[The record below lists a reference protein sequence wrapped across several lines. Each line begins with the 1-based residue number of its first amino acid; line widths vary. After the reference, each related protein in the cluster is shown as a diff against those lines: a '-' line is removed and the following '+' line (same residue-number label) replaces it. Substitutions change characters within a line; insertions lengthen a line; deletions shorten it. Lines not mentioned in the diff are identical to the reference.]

1 MASLSLFSISLVALF
16 RYLYQNH
23 VLHAPFCRRV
33 VIEPFMSLL
42 NFATFFMNLRN
53 ALVNNFSYL
62 EYFRFH
68 IFNYFQFG
76 TISVWHLGWTIN
88 YQSYWWVLWLL
99 PHLFLSLNA
108 TNVIISY
115 IWVILN
121 TLLDWLLSSDCF

>member
-1 MASLSLFSISLVALF
+1 MASLLLFSSSLMALF

-23 VLHAPFCRRV
+23 ALHAPFSQRMV
-33 VIEPFMSLL
+33 MEPFMSLL
-42 NFATFFMNLRN
+42 NFETFFMSLRN
-53 ALVNNFSYL
+53 TLANNFSYL
-62 EYFRFH
+62 EYFQFH

-76 TISVWHLGWTIN
+76 TISVRHLGWTIN

-99 PHLFLSLNA
+99 PDLFLSLNA